1 MVGKPAEFMLENIAH
16 KFNLRREQV
25 TRPPSA
31 GARAGSAL
39 AASTLLKLQ
48 QRSPLKL

>member
-25 TRPPSA
+25 GRR
-31 GARAGSAL
+31 ARA
-39 AASTLLKLQ
+39 AAEAAG
-48 QRSPLKL
+48 RPLRRANCKRARDVK